1 MTLGFKLYNEVLS
14 WPLNW
19 FQKPPEA
26 VPEVV
31 NYKIFLGEHVPRH
44 PPPLFWCAYARHC
57 STLKLVGAHAE
68 CFLRPCNILFSYE
81 R

>member
-44 PPPLFWCAYARHC
+44 PPPPCFGVLM
-57 STLKLVGAHAE
+57 HAIAPH
-68 CFLRPCNILFSYE
+68 LN
-81 R
+81 